1 VSEVTEQHGVR
12 DRGAEAR
19 LEEVFTLYE
28 AGEILTRESLRRR
41 YPTADESEIE
51 RRLDEWRRERPG
63 AAHGD
68 ASGPNFRPRR

>member
-1 VSEVTEQHGVR
+1 MSDVTGQREVR
-12 DRGAEAR
+12 DRAAEAR

-28 AGEILTRESLRRR
+28 AGEILTRESLQRR
-41 YPTADESEIE
+41 YPAADESEIE

-68 ASGPNFRPRR
+68 ASGPHFRPRP